1 MPDATPLLE
10 LRDMTVA
17 YGAIVGVRGLSLRV
31 QEGEIVALLGAN
43 GAGKSSTLRGIS
55 GLAIP
60 KSGEVLL
67 AGERITGLSAEQ
79 RVTRGLS
86 LTPEGRRVFPSLTVG
101 DNLRMGGATRSRD
114 EAAATLER
122 ALAWFPVL
130 RSRYG
135 QRAGSLSGGEQQQ
148 LAIARALL
156 SRPRLLILDEPS
168 LGLAPIMIDRVYAIL
183 SDLKRRGV
191 TLLLIEQNPGRI
203 GEVADRIVVL
213 ASGTVQL
220 EGPATEVLSSGRL
233 GAAYL
238 GESAAA

>member
-148 LAIARALL
+148 LAIARSLM
-156 SRPRLLILDEPS
+156 SSPRLLLLDEPS
-168 LGLAPIMIDRVYAIL
+168 LGLAPQVV
-183 SDLKRRGV
+183 DLIFDIVVQLRTEGLTV
-191 TLLLIEQNPGRI
+191 LIVEQNVDRTL
-203 GEVADRIVVL
+203 ELADRAYVL
-213 ASGTVQL
+213 GSGALQL
-220 EGPATEVLSSGRL
+220 EGTAAELRASSGVER
-233 GAAYL
+233 AYL
-238 GESAAA
+238 GIGVS